1 MAALTPRQRA
11 AFAALVLLYAAIVI
25 PLGVHKGDDI
35 MTEIGQAERLLSGQM
50 INTAP
55 PGQGM
60 WWPPFALIV
69 VAPFAALAGWSMA
82 AAKAAWGALGMAALA
97 WSVYASGQRWG
108 WRAASLAFAV
118 VVLPIHNNFHHL
130 NIETLLLA
138 LLVATAAD
146 LAAGRTARAG
156 AWAGL
161 ATALKVFPGLVLV
174 YFALRRQWKALGVGV
189 AVAAGATLLGLVPY
203 GPRGMMEAI
212 GNWVALAVHGHSYG
226 GGSIAG
232 FHMQKLGRLGYAL
245 GGAPISIVGL
255 HLLAVGL
262 VAATLARRPPMDDS
276 PLEVGSVALLA
287 VLLTPVAWLHT
298 FTLGYLAWVAAFAHP
313 PAPAGRARTAWRVTL
328 AVVAI
333 HASTAASLV
342 PLPHALRLFTF
353 YNDTI
358 GALLALGLLL
368 WQRRVRIR
376 LAATP
381 EPRSPLPV

>member
-1 MAALTPRQRA
+1 MAALTSRQRVT
-11 AFAALVLLYAAIVI
+11 FVALVLIYAAIAV

-35 MTEIGQAERLLSGQM
+35 MTEIGQAQRLLSGQM

-108 WRAASLAFAV
+108 WRAAALAFAV

-146 LAAGRTARAG
+146 LAAGRAARAG

-174 YFALRRQWKALGVGV
+174 YFALRRQWKALGVGL
-189 AVAAGATLLGLVPY
+189 AVAAGATLVGLVPY
-203 GPRGMMEAI
+203 GPLGMIEAI
-212 GNWVALAVHGHSYG
+212 GNWVTLALHGHSYG

-245 GGAPISIVGL
+245 GGAPISIVVL

-262 VAATLARRPPMDDS
+262 VLATLARRPPTDDP
-276 PLEVGSVALLA
+276 PLEVGSVTLLA
-287 VLLTPVAWLHT
+287 VLLTPIAWLHT
-298 FTLGYLAWVAAFAHP
+298 FTLGYLAWVAAFAYP
-313 PAPAGRARTAWRVTL
+313 PGLTGRARTVWRVAL
-328 AVVAI
+328 GLVAL

-342 PLPHALRLFTF
+342 RLPAALHFFTF

-358 GALLALGLLL
+358 GALLVLGLLL
-368 WQRRVRIR
+368 AQRRARIG
-376 LAATP
+376 LARIP